1 MPDSK
6 TNMRVALITGGVR
19 GIGRASAL
27 KLARQGWAIAAC
39 YKKSHAEAD
48 ALRSELQ
55 AIGVPELCLCA
66 DVSNPVAAED
76 LVRQVE
82 DKFGRIDALIN
93 CAGAYHRISLMEESI
108 EGWHDMFDNN
118 LHPVFYLSRPVAQ
131 GMMRRGW
138 GRIVNFSMVNADQ
151 QTGQPF
157 VTAHY
162 IAKLGVLVLTRSLAK
177 MLAPHGIT
185 VNAISPGFIDSGGV
199 PPEELAQ
206 SFKSIPAGYMG
217 SPEDVASAVCYFL
230 SEDARYVNGTNIHI
244 SGGWGI

>member
-1 MPDSK
+1 MSDST

-27 KLARQGWAIAAC
+27 KLAQQGWAIATC
-39 YKKSHAEAD
+39 YKKNHAEAE

-66 DVSNPVAAED
+66 DVSNPVAAAD
-76 LVRQVE
+76 LVRKVE
-82 DKFGRIDALIN
+82 NVFGRIDALIN
-93 CAGAYHRISLMEESI
+93 CVGSYHRISLMQESI
-108 EGWHDMFDNN
+108 EGWHAMFDNN
-118 LHPVFYLSRPVAQ
+118 LHPVFYLSRAVVP
-131 GMMRRGW
+131 GMIQRKW

-151 QTGQPF
+151 QNGQPF

-162 IAKLGVLVLTRSLAK
+162 IAKIGVLVLTRSLAK
-177 MLAPHGIT
+177 MFAPHGIT
-185 VNAISPGFIDSGGV
+185 VNCISPGFIDTGSV

-206 SFKSIPAGYMG
+206 SFRSIPAGYMG
-217 SPEDVASAVCYFL
+217 SPEDAVSAVCYFL
-230 SEDARYVNGTNIHI
+230 SEDARYVNGTNIHV